1 MPDFSFQ
8 SELLN
13 ADAAA
18 SGSLRAVVGCEGVS
32 LWANDAAGETLA
44 VRSWQFSSKE
54 IGFQAIESELRQV
67 LGGEKL
73 LTMPFGT
80 TRCAFSHP
88 QATLVPRRLFSPD
101 ALPTYF
107 ELLVKS
113 NAEWQYGFEEL
124 ADLGCV
130 LVWAVEPDLTK
141 ICGQYFPSENLRHL
155 AAPLL
160 RAWRAA
166 ASASGASIFANL
178 RGQSVQLA
186 VFDRQNLGFYNTFP
200 FLKPSDLLY
209 FVLLAY
215 EQSGLRPLEVPLV
228 VSGPLLED
236 SEIYRLLH
244 RYVDAVRFS
253 PLPAEVRLPDGEP
266 SLPAHG
272 WFDVLSI

>member
-18 SGSLRAVVGCEGVS
+18 SGSLRAVVGCEGIS
-32 LWANDAAGETLA
+32 LWASDAAGEALA
-44 VRSWQFSSKE
+44 ARYWRFSAKE
-54 IGFQAIESELRQV
+54 TGFQAIESELRQA

-73 LTMPFGT
+73 LTMPFGAMH
-80 TRCAFSHP
+80 CAFSHA

-107 ELLVKS
+107 ELLLKS
-113 NAEWQYGFEEL
+113 GGEWAYGFEEL

-130 LVWAVEPDLTK
+130 LAWAVEPDLTK
-141 ICGQYFPSENLRHL
+141 ICGQYFPSENLGHL

-160 RAWRAA
+160 SAWRAA
-166 ASASGASIFANL
+166 ASAEGFSVFANL
-178 RGQSVQLA
+178 RGQSAQLA
-186 VFDRQNLGFYNTFP
+186 VFDRQNLAFYNTFP
-200 FLKPSDLLY
+200 FVKPSDLLY

-215 EQSGLRPLEVPLV
+215 EQSGIRPLEVPLV

-236 SEIYRLLH
+236 SEMYRLLH
-244 RYVDAVRFS
+244 RYVGAIRFAPS
-253 PLPAEVRLPDGEP
+253 SARLPDAH
-266 SLPAHG
+266 LPPHT